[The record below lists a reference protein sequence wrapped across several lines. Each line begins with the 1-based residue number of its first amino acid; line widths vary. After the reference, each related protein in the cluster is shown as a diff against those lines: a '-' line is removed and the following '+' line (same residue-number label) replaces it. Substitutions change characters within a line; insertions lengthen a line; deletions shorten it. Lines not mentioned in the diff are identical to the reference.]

1 MIGCALKGGLCKT
14 INVVKLNGQLI
25 CYQSVFG
32 QPTTT
37 DIALDPADYAEATV
51 YKLVMAWRPCNYVFT
66 FCATN
71 IETATF

>member
-37 DIALDPADYAEATV
+37 DIALDPADSAEAPV
-51 YKLVMAWRPCNYVFT
+51 YKLVMA
-66 FCATN
+66 
-71 IETATF
+71 